1 MNWFKRITP
10 GLKKIFTI
18 KPADKKDLWLKCESC
33 EAMIFHKDASDNL
46 FVCTECDYHMK
57 ISAKERF
64 RQLLDE
70 GTIKYLDNPETP
82 LDPLKF
88 KDQ

>member
-1 MNWFKRITP
+1 MNWFKRIAP

-46 FVCTECDYHMK
+46 FVCIECDYHM
-57 ISAKERF
+57 
-64 RQLLDE
+64 
-70 GTIKYLDNPETP
+70 
-82 LDPLKF
+82 
-88 KDQ
+88 